1 MIRVI
6 NNFRISK
13 LLQHTSAMDKES
25 FASPEGPLGE
35 MAKTYDVRVV
45 RGSFDAVQQLQK
57 LNEKSHKAKK
67 QQDTKDDKK

>member
-1 MIRVI
+1 
-6 NNFRISK
+6 
-13 LLQHTSAMDKES
+13 MDKES

-57 LNEKSHKAKK
+57 LNEKSHKSKK